1 MAGSGFLMFIV
12 PLVSQRKGT
21 RFKIATYILRLSE
34 AKDHQTNREDRA
46 QRSSTLLAHA
56 SGESVDAID
65 RHIDANNLS
74 LGCQV
79 LKRKRDTHKWYF
91 ISEIKPAIL
100 NSKQWLNHMWASQI
114 HKYTPILSV
123 YQAQHGQY
131 SVSSNIEI
139 VNRSVRI
146 IPVYTTVHAIGH
158 DRCFNTLLLSLG
170 SYFPFLHCHI
180 KMGCHM
186 CKWVISHVWM
196 RRVTLMN
203 GS

>member
-1 MAGSGFLMFIV
+1 MFFLVVWHQESLVLVPLPISVVMQIIPHEQNPQHLREMAGSGFLMFIV

-79 LKRKRDTHKWYF
+79 LKRKRDTHK
-91 ISEIKPAIL
+91 
-100 NSKQWLNHMWASQI
+100 
-114 HKYTPILSV
+114 
-123 YQAQHGQY
+123 
-131 SVSSNIEI
+131 
-139 VNRSVRI
+139 
-146 IPVYTTVHAIGH
+146 
-158 DRCFNTLLLSLG
+158 
-170 SYFPFLHCHI
+170 
-180 KMGCHM
+180 
-186 CKWVISHVWM
+186 
-196 RRVTLMN
+196 
-203 GS
+203 